1 MEKLNL
7 VKGEKLNLKKGDR
20 VNLTKHYPLSKLI
33 VGLGWAVNSN
43 SGANFDLDASA
54 FLLGENEKVTNNSD
68 FVYFNNR
75 THPSGAVKHMGD
87 NLTGST
93 GDSDD
98 EQIEVNLAKVPANI
112 SKILFIVTI
121 FDAKSRKQNFGQISN
136 AFIRIF
142 DKENSCELL
151 RYNLAE
157 NFSTETGVICGK
169 LYRSGSEWEFN
180 AIGKGVNAILWELRR
195 EYGEGF

>member
-1 MEKLNL
+1 
-7 VKGEKLNLKKGDR
+7 
-20 VNLTKHYPLSKLI
+20 
-33 VGLGWAVNSN
+33 
-43 SGANFDLDASA
+43 
-54 FLLGENEKVTNNSD
+54 
-68 FVYFNNR
+68 
-75 THPSGAVKHMGD
+75 MGD

-157 NFSTETGVICGK
+157 NFSTETGVI
-169 LYRSGSEWEFN
+169 
-180 AIGKGVNAILWELRR
+180 
-195 EYGEGF
+195 

>member
-1 MEKLNL
+1 MERVNL
-7 VKGEKLNLKKGDR
+7 RKGEKI
-20 VNLTKHYPLSKLI
+20 NLTKRSPISKLV
-33 VGLGWAVNSN
+33 VGLGWAVDAGR
-43 SGANFDLDASA
+43 GANFDLDASA
-54 FLLGENEKVTNNSD
+54 FLLGENGKVANNYD
-68 FVYFNNR
+68 FVYYNNR
-75 THPSGAVKHMGD
+75 FHASGAVNHMGD

-142 DKENSCELL
+142 DEENSCELL

-157 NFSTETGVICGK
+157 NFYTETGVICGE

-180 AIGKGVNAILWELRR
+180 AIGKGVNVGLWELRR

>member
-54 FLLGENEKVTNNSD
+54 FLLGENGKVTNNSD

-157 NFSTETGVICGK
+157 NFSTETGVICGE